1 MADSNKPVRVFR
13 VRGVKLSVFEN
24 HAKDAVFHKIT
35 LVKIYREG
43 EAWKT
48 SSSLG
53 RDDLPIAQL
62 LLGKAWAE
70 KFNQSSIKQRAKMLW
85 PKYIKYLLS

>member
-24 HAKDAVFHKIT
+24 HAKDAVCHKIT

-62 LLGKAWAE
+62 LLGKAWDFILTAE
-70 KFNQSSIKQRAKMLW
+70 NGGENAE
-85 PKYIKYLLS
+85 